1 MKTLQRTCIIGFF
14 LAATPAMAGVHPVT
28 EPIANHVLSS
38 LQQAIP
44 APAPLL
50 EPARE
55 ETRETSL
62 PLECR
67 GFYLQQTRPAL
78 SRCN

>member
-1 MKTLQRTCIIGFF
+1 
-14 LAATPAMAGVHPVT
+14 VT
-28 EPIANHVLSS
+28 EPVANRIVMSQ
-38 LQQAIP
+38 QQAVP
-44 APAPLL
+44 TPEPLL
-50 EPARE
+50 EAARE